1 MSIAI
6 YPGSFDPITLGHID
20 IIKRLSSHYEKFII
34 LVANNSQKKHLFSPS
49 SRCQLIEQSLRPLPE
64 SSTDTVSKSTS
75 RTLEPQSS
83 SQGVRKESLVESLVE
98 VHGKIENIEVE
109 STDELTI
116 NYAKRVKANFIIRGI
131 RTISDFEYEMS
142 MANMN
147 KKLCPHIET
156 MVVFTNP
163 QFDYLSSRMV
173 KEIAYF
179 DGPLEGLVPLHIGEA
194 LKKKMAE
201 RNFKDL

>member
-20 IIKRLSSHYEKFII
+20 IIKRLSPHYEKFII
-34 LVANNSQKKHLFSPS
+34 LVANNSQKEHLFSPS
-49 SRCQLIEQSLRPLPE
+49 SRCQLIEESLRPLPE
-64 SSTDTVSKSTS
+64 NSTDTVSKSTS
-75 RTLEPQSS
+75 VTLEPQSL
-83 SQGVRKESLVESLVE
+83 SQGMGGEFLVEPLAG
-98 VHGKIENIEVE
+98 VHGRVENIQIE

-116 NYAKRVKANFIIRGI
+116 NYAKKVKANFIIRGI
-131 RTISDFEYEMS
+131 RTVSDFEYEMS

-147 KKLCPHIET
+147 KSLCPYIET

-163 QFDYLSSRMV
+163 QLDFLSSRMV

-179 DGPLEGLVPLHIGEA
+179 DGPLEGLVPRHIGEA
-194 LKKKMAE
+194 LKKKMVE
-201 RNFKDL
+201 KNFKDL